1 MKRENNAAL
10 IVFLGIVLF
19 IYMVVNAFR
28 HITVYVVFSSGL
40 TPFIIMAVLILAII
54 ILIVRSL

>member
-1 MKRENNAAL
+1 MRKENNAAL

-19 IYMVVNAFR
+19 IYMIVNAFR
-28 HITVYVVFSSGL
+28 HIKVYVVFSSGL
-40 TPFIIMAVLILAII
+40 TPIIIMAVLILAIV